1 MLYGGCSIRFCSKGV
16 EMPYYSY
23 RCNRCGFQDEM
34 FSEVKNRDKSLP
46 CEQEGCTG
54 NMIREFE
61 APAFQLKGDGWYKD
75 GYTKKPKKEEKNE
88 NS

>member
-16 EMPYYSY
+16 EMPLYSY
-23 RCNRCGFQDEM
+23 RCNRCGYIDEA
-34 FSEVKNRDKSLP
+34 FVDVKKRDKKWP

-54 NMIREFE
+54 VMVRELD
-61 APAFQLKGDGWYKD
+61 APSFQLKGDGWYKD